1 MKPRR
6 STSAINCTH
15 AFRTPEF
22 ESESLHVHI
31 FAVKYIFVEQMPVLQ
46 MLVLGQPAGSVL
58 VSHRNN
64 QLTQPNLHSPDY
76 TYIQA

>member
-15 AFRTPEF
+15 SFGTPEF
-22 ESESLHVHI
+22 KSESLHI

-46 MLVLGQPAGSVL
+46 MLVLVQTAGNVL

-64 QLTQPNLHSPDY
+64 QLTQPDLHSQDY